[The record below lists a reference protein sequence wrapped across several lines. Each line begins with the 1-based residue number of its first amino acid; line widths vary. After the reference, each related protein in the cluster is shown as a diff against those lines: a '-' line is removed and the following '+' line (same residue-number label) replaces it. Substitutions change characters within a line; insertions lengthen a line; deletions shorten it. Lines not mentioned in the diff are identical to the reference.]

1 VRQKTAC
8 CAVLTDS
15 GQQRDSVLGYRREP
29 ADRQYSTGT
38 RMNRRNCMDG
48 PFEPAT
54 AAGLAEALRLD
65 PTLAA
70 EPDRLRRALADLA
83 PFDERGGWL
92 LALGAAAGVPE
103 LVERGHVIEARAR
116 LSDLTACRAD
126 AAAWTV
132 AAWSRAL
139 DGEPPDGDL
148 PAGDEDTSYEFAA
161 GAESGLAE
169 EPGLPTALRVAV
181 GPDGRP
187 VLAAV
192 TMQGVFVV
200 DGIQAQGRW
209 RRVATVR
216 APRSRDVALALE
228 TAPGRVL
235 WTDHDGV
242 RIRSL
247 RRDGARLV
255 LGEPRVLAAP
265 QGSEQARYPMT
276 ALGHPD
282 GDLSVLWTSDRLSMT
297 LTEDRAWGTG
307 TEMAPVPGPCADGER
322 LDGLHWCLDT
332 LQTGW
337 LLCRTDRGRL
347 LAARWDMTMS
357 EAGQWHDLEPPTAL
371 TAAALAAVGEV
382 VFAIAI
388 TPHGDLLSL
397 DVRAAVSE
405 RGEWHSIDRP
415 AQVSAAPPPRVL
427 AVGARYGRP
436 DLDGWLALSG
446 PGGVWAMP
454 VTRRGDIL
462 QCGAPAHI
470 WTGE

>member
-1 VRQKTAC
+1 
-8 CAVLTDS
+8 
-15 GQQRDSVLGYRREP
+15 
-29 ADRQYSTGT
+29 
-38 RMNRRNCMDG
+38 M
-48 PFEPAT
+48 
-54 AAGLAEALRLD
+54 
-65 PTLAA
+65 
-70 EPDRLRRALADLA
+70 
-83 PFDERGGWL
+83 
-92 LALGAAAGVPE
+92 PE

-148 PAGDEDTSYEFAA
+148 PERRRRPVLRIHGWR
-161 GAESGLAE
+161 GVRQAEK
-169 EPGLPTALRVAV
+169 PGLPTALRVAV

-200 DGIQAQGRW
+200 NGVQAQGRW
-209 RRVATVR
+209 RRVAAVR

-235 WTDHDGV
+235 WTDHNGV
-242 RIRSL
+242 RVRSL

-265 QGSEQARYPMT
+265 QGGEQARYPMT
-276 ALGHPD
+276 ALAHPD

-307 TEMAPVPGPCADGER
+307 TEVAPVPGPCADGER

-347 LAARWDMTMS
+347 LAAGWDVTMS

-397 DVRAAVSE
+397 DVRAAVSG

-427 AVGARYGRP
+427 AAEGVTGGRTWTA
-436 DLDGWLALSG
+436 GWRCPAPAASG
-446 PGGVWAMP
+446 PCRSPAAAHPPG
-454 VTRRGDIL
+454 RRPG
-462 QCGAPAHI
+462 HV